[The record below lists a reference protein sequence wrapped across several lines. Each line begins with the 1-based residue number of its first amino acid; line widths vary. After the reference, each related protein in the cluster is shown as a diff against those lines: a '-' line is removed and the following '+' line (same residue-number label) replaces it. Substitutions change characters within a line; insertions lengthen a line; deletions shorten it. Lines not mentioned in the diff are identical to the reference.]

1 MCSHVVFISP
11 SVFVPSQLF
20 KIQYALFFV
29 HIEIIFIRKIKQMW
43 LFCMVF
49 IPALPLEDR
58 SRNNVFVRQKLVAL
72 TFRIVTGFDEFFGH
86 RITIVFSNNMQ

>member
-1 MCSHVVFISP
+1 
-11 SVFVPSQLF
+11 
-20 KIQYALFFV
+20 
-29 HIEIIFIRKIKQMW
+29 MW

-72 TFRIVTGFDEFFGH
+72 TFRIVTAFEEFFGH